1 MEICEEMQKL
11 RDWLDENGINWE
23 DNSEDFSR
31 YMPSDLVSEYKMW
44 TVRTQ
49 FKIKNDFISVING
62 YSTYGGYGIISEE
75 NQGLLEVMGL
85 WNGIRGWMTCEEIT
99 EKITAKYFKTSEE

>member
-23 DNSEDFSR
+23 DNSEDLSR
-31 YMPSDLVSEYKMW
+31 HMPSDLVPEYEMW
-44 TVRTQ
+44 IVRTQ

-62 YSTYGGYGIISEE
+62 HGTYGGYGIISEE

-85 WNGIRGWMTCEEIT
+85 WNGIRGGMTCEEIT

>member
-1 MEICEEMQKL
+1 MEVCEEMQKL

-31 YMPSDLVSEYKMW
+31 YMPSNLVSEYKMW

-62 YSTYGGYGIISEE
+62 HGTYGGYGIISEE

-85 WNGIRGWMTCEEIT
+85 WNV
-99 EKITAKYFKTSEE
+99 SEGG

>member
-1 MEICEEMQKL
+1 MEVCEEMQKL

-31 YMPSDLVSEYKMW
+31 YMPSNLVSEYKMW

-62 YSTYGGYGIISEE
+62 HGTYGGYGIIS
-75 NQGLLEVMGL
+75 
-85 WNGIRGWMTCEEIT
+85 EEIT

>member
-23 DNSEDFSR
+23 DNSEDLSR

-49 FKIKNDFISVING
+49 FKIKNDFIP
-62 YSTYGGYGIISEE
+62 
-75 NQGLLEVMGL
+75 
-85 WNGIRGWMTCEEIT
+85 
-99 EKITAKYFKTSEE
+99 